1 LAGKIP
7 LPVFEKGVS
16 EKDLQVTID
25 LTQKYKLIPRAFK
38 ARDVISDL
46 APKG

>member
-1 LAGKIP
+1 
-7 LPVFEKGVS
+7 VS

-25 LTQKYKLIPRAFK
+25 LTQKYKLIPRALK